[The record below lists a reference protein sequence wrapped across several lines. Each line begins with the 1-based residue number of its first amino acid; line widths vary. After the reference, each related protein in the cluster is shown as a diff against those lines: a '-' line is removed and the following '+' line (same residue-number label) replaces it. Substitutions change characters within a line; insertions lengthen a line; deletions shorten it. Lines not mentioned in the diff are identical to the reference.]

1 MDLESYIEI
10 FENNNLEILNTIIGK
25 VSPWVLLMPAVTNEN
40 IFIIEHLINN
50 NIDINSQDPH
60 GWTPIMEAVDG
71 HLEIVK
77 LLLERGANV
86 NEKDNY
92 GWTPLH
98 KASVFSNLEIVKIL
112 LEKGANIH
120 EKNKLGIT
128 SLHEAYLYGRLEIV
142 KVLKN
147 HLKKELENYIN
158 NLIFKN

>member
-86 NEKDNY
+86 NEKDIFCF
-92 GWTPLH
+92 TPLFC
-98 KASVFSNLEIVKIL
+98 ASINNHLEIVKVLLEYGANVNEKNKWGITSLHSVSLFGNLEIVKIL
-112 LEKGANIH
+112 
-120 EKNKLGIT
+120 
-128 SLHEAYLYGRLEIV
+128 
-142 KVLKN
+142 KN
-147 HLKKELENYIN
+147 HSKKELENYIN
-158 NLIFKN
+158 NLIF